1 MTEKN
6 ELINLGDDNEVSL
19 PMRQIDKS
27 YASEIKDFNETDRSF
42 TAVAS
47 TSAVDRDGDILEARG
62 WKLKNYKK
70 NPVVLWSHNSSM
82 PSIAISKD
90 TWVED
95 DKLLYTPKFMPAE
108 INPFAEQVFQMFKGG
123 FLRASSVR
131 FDPIKW
137 VERKP
142 EDEKGGGDIRRFGFR
157 YTSMDLL
164 EISPVNIPANAEAL
178 KSPQMLSFVVKGWLT
193 EHANMIPDIAERE
206 KIMRY
211 KSTLFTP
218 AMADAAGKEVAENSS
233 KIKEKIEKLKALT
246 DEKNLLVSQA
256 EQAKIEAE
264 IDSEI
269 KQLEDY
275 LQEQKIL
282 SVIEGALKNIQN
294 GITVLK

>member
-131 FDPIKW
+131 FDPIK
-137 VERKP
+137 
-142 EDEKGGGDIRRFGFR
+142 
-157 YTSMDLL
+157 
-164 EISPVNIPANAEAL
+164 
-178 KSPQMLSFVVKGWLT
+178 
-193 EHANMIPDIAERE
+193 
-206 KIMRY
+206 
-211 KSTLFTP
+211 
-218 AMADAAGKEVAENSS
+218 
-233 KIKEKIEKLKALT
+233 
-246 DEKNLLVSQA
+246 
-256 EQAKIEAE
+256 
-264 IDSEI
+264 
-269 KQLEDY
+269 
-275 LQEQKIL
+275 
-282 SVIEGALKNIQN
+282 
-294 GITVLK
+294 